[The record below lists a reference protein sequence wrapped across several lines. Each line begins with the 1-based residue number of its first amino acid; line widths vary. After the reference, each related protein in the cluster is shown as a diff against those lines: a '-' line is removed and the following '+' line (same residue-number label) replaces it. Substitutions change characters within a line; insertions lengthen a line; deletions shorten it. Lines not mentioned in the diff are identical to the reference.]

1 MSANIKCF
9 VDENCT
15 QELVF
20 EDDSS
25 YTLNLAPIV
34 GLNGDTGETYD
45 TKVWFQN
52 VGTRAALNVRVL
64 VSNDR
69 LSFENIILDDGTE
82 SQTDAFVGDMKER
95 EKRSMTIRIIV
106 PRWTQAQLY
115 LPVIAFDYYT
125 LPEID
130 ETFYNPYTDPREVVE

>member
-1 MSANIKCF
+1 MQRRQRL
-9 VDENCT
+9 
-15 QELVF
+15 QEAWEEEMNKEQRKYMRWL
-20 EDDSS
+20 
-25 YTLNLAPIV
+25 
-34 GLNGDTGETYD
+34 
-45 TKVWFQN
+45 K
-52 VGTRAALNVRVL
+52 
-64 VSNDR
+64 
-69 LSFENIILDDGTE
+69 
-82 SQTDAFVGDMKER
+82 KER

>member
-1 MSANIKCF
+1 
-9 VDENCT
+9 
-15 QELVF
+15 
-20 EDDSS
+20 
-25 YTLNLAPIV
+25 
-34 GLNGDTGETYD
+34 
-45 TKVWFQN
+45 
-52 VGTRAALNVRVL
+52 
-64 VSNDR
+64 
-69 LSFENIILDDGTE
+69 
-82 SQTDAFVGDMKER
+82 MKER

>member
-52 VGTRAALNVRVL
+52 IGTRAALNVRVL
-64 VSNDR
+64 VSTT
-69 LSFENIILDDGTE
+69 G
-82 SQTDAFVGDMKER
+82 
-95 EKRSMTIRIIV
+95 
-106 PRWTQAQLY
+106 
-115 LPVIAFDYYT
+115 
-125 LPEID
+125 
-130 ETFYNPYTDPREVVE
+130 